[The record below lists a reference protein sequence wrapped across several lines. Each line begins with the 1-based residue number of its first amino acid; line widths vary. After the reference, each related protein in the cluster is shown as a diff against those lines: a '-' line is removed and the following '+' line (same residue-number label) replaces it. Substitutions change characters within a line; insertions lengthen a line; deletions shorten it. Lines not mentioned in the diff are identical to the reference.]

1 MENEHSIEKKQDE
14 SDIES
19 NSEIEILDDEEE
31 ENQIENNLSDEEDDT
46 LDLNQEIEI
55 IEDDDIDLPPLVPM
69 YPQLPHYNS
78 INGFFIPI
86 DEHGNVIL
94 QDQNVQNNQNMQGQN
109 IQNLQEH
116 LNDELWGTNYI
127 QFHFPLL
134 STEILDALLIA
145 GNSHIEAN
153 GNVVYSTF
161 HENKVMKRVKDALV
175 RCKNVEDPL
184 ILEVPN
190 GTKDS
195 ILQLDDFKTDDEA
208 YVLDDCFNN
217 FYLYETLDQMF
228 KIQNTDLNPFSQTPI
243 QRIMKVKLVVI

>member
-1 MENEHSIEKKQDE
+1 
-14 SDIES
+14 
-19 NSEIEILDDEEE
+19 
-31 ENQIENNLSDEEDDT
+31 
-46 LDLNQEIEI
+46 
-55 IEDDDIDLPPLVPM
+55 
-69 YPQLPHYNS
+69 
-78 INGFFIPI
+78 
-86 DEHGNVIL
+86 
-94 QDQNVQNNQNMQGQN
+94 
-109 IQNLQEH
+109 
-116 LNDELWGTNYI
+116 
-127 QFHFPLL
+127 
-134 STEILDALLIA
+134 
-145 GNSHIEAN
+145 
-153 GNVVYSTF
+153 
-161 HENKVMKRVKDALV
+161 MKRVKDALV